1 MTNKEFYS
9 KQVSVPRIALL
20 LEEKGM
26 SAEDSAALAETIFST
41 ILPGDIDQFLVDHVI
56 DMEEAKLNR
65 LTTLFNASPRRNIPK
80 FSPVIQHASLIGA
93 GAYEKGQIYTTPCRI
108 GDTLYTPFHLR
119 GDYLRKSAA
128 PYPVTVVFMGINDDK
143 ESGCGF
149 INVTYEKGRMFSFNF
164 SDFGKLIFHTPEE
177 AKKSMTKEEQAE

>member
-26 SAEDSAALAETIFST
+26 STEDSAALAETIFST

-56 DMEEAKLNR
+56 DMDEEKLNR
-65 LTTLFNASPRRNIPK
+65 LTTLFNTSPRRNIPK
-80 FSPVIQHASLIGA
+80 VSSVIQHASLKGV
-93 GAYEKGQIYTTPCRI
+93 GAYGRGQIYTTPCRI

-119 GDYLRKSAA
+119 GDYLRKNAA
-128 PYPVTVVFMGINDDK
+128 PYPVKVVFIGINDDK
-143 ESGCGF
+143 ESGGGF
-149 INVTYEKGRMFSFNF
+149 INFTYEKGRTFSFNF
-164 SDFGKLIFHTPEE
+164 SDFGKLIFYTPEE
-177 AKKSMTKEEQAE
+177 AKESMAKEKQDE